1 MPTILVVEDSMLI
14 RTANQHI
21 LAHAGHTVLTAKD
34 GEEALVLVRRRRPD
48 LVILDLML
56 PKLGGEQVIQNMRK
70 DPMTAHIPVIVLSS
84 LSQLNEQRLRQA
96 GASAF
101 LEKARLLKKPEG
113 LLDAV
118 EQILKAHGDG
128 R

>member
-1 MPTILVVEDSMLI
+1 MPTLLVVDDSMLI
-14 RTANQHI
+14 RAANQRI
-21 LAHAGHTVLTAKD
+21 LAHAGHTVLTARD
-34 GEEALVLVRRRRPD
+34 GEEALVMVRQHRPD

-70 DPMTAHIPVIVLSS
+70 DPTTAHIPVIVMSS

-101 LEKARLLKKPEG
+101 LEKARLLEKPQG
-113 LLDAV
+113 LLDTV
-118 EQILKAHGDG
+118 EQVLKAQK
-128 R
+128 